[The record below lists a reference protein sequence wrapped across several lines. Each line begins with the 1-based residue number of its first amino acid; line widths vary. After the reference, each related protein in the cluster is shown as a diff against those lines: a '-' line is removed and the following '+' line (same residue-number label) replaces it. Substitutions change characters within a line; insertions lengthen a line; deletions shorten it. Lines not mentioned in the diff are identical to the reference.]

1 MVGENNKVVIVTGGS
16 SGIGRCT
23 ASALKE
29 NGCIV
34 YEFSRRSI
42 PMEGVTHLSVDV
54 INEDAV
60 NAAVQQVIQK
70 ETKIDAVI
78 NCAGFGISGAVEFT
92 SMEQAK
98 AQFDVNFFG
107 TVTVNKAVLPFL
119 RHQGKGH
126 IVNISSV
133 AAVAHIP
140 FQTFYS
146 ASKAAVSSYSYAL
159 ENEVKPYGIHVT
171 VVELGDICTGFTK
184 ARQKSILGDEE
195 YGGRISRS
203 VSQMEHDEQNG
214 MDPARIGR
222 YIAGI
227 VEKKKPAVVYV
238 VGAQYKF
245 LSLLC
250 KLLPAAARGKIVG
263 ENIRVTGASLCKL
276 RIQLLDLRQ
285 LLQPGF
291 IKGSFRRLVQGD
303 FFPMSFQKI
312 FAVPRLAV
320 GIIDRVGLGIVD
332 NMGF

>member
-1 MVGENNKVVIVTGGS
+1 MT
-16 SGIGRCT
+16 
-23 ASALKE
+23 
-29 NGCIV
+29 
-34 YEFSRRSI
+34 
-42 PMEGVTHLSVDV
+42 D
-54 INEDAV
+54 EDAV

-107 TVTVNKAVLPFL
+107 TVTVNKAVLLPAPSGEGAYCEHQLCCRRSTHSVPDLLL
-119 RHQGKGH
+119 RK
-126 IVNISSV
+126 
-133 AAVAHIP
+133 
-140 FQTFYS
+140 QT
-146 ASKAAVSSYSYAL
+146 AVSSYSYAL
-159 ENEVKPYGIHVT
+159 ANEVKPYGIHVT

-184 ARQKSILGDEE
+184 ARQKSILGDDE

-238 VGAQYKF
+238 AGAQYKF

-263 ENIRVTGASLCKL
+263 
-276 RIQLLDLRQ
+276 
-285 LLQPGF
+285 
-291 IKGSFRRLVQGD
+291 
-303 FFPMSFQKI
+303 KI
-312 FAVPRLAV
+312 Y
-320 GIIDRVGLGIVD
+320 G
-332 NMGF
+332 

>member
-1 MVGENNKVVIVTGGS
+1 MAVRHKKIAVVTGGS

-23 ASALKE
+23 AASLRDK
-29 NGCIV
+29 GYLV
-34 YEFSRRSI
+34 YEFSRRHI
-42 PMEGVTHLSVDV
+42 PISGVKHLSVDV
-54 INEDAV
+54 RDEEMVTSAIHHIMKAEG
-60 NAAVQQVIQK
+60 
-70 ETKIDAVI
+70 KIDAVV

-92 SMEQAK
+92 TTEQAK
-98 AQFDVNFFG
+98 SQFDVNFFG
-107 TVTVNKAVLPFL
+107 TVNVNKAVLPVM
-119 RHQGKGH
+119 HQQGSGH

-133 AAVAHIP
+133 AATAHIP

-159 ENEVKPYGIHVT
+159 ANEVKPYGIHIT

-184 ARQKSILGDEE
+184 ARQKSILGDDE

-238 VGAQYKF
+238 AGAQYKF

-263 ENIRVTGASLCKL
+263 
-276 RIQLLDLRQ
+276 
-285 LLQPGF
+285 
-291 IKGSFRRLVQGD
+291 
-303 FFPMSFQKI
+303 KI
-312 FAVPRLAV
+312 Y
-320 GIIDRVGLGIVD
+320 G
-332 NMGF
+332 

>member
-1 MVGENNKVVIVTGGS
+1 MKNLYLIGFMGAGKSTIARALAKKCPSKRIEMDQLIEEQQGMAITDIFAAHGENYFRDLETELLRSFSESTGYVVSCGGGS
-16 SGIGRCT
+16 VLRDEN
-23 ASALKE
+23 AALMKE

-54 INEDAV
+54 TDEDAV

-107 TVTVNKAVLPFL
+107 TVTVNKAVLPFM

-159 ENEVKPYGIHVT
+159 ANEVKPYGIHVT

-184 ARQKSILGDEE
+184 ARQKSILGDDE

-227 VEKKKPAVVYV
+227 VEKKNPAVVYV
-238 VGAQYKF
+238 AGAQYKF

-263 ENIRVTGASLCKL
+263 
-276 RIQLLDLRQ
+276 
-285 LLQPGF
+285 
-291 IKGSFRRLVQGD
+291 
-303 FFPMSFQKI
+303 KI
-312 FAVPRLAV
+312 Y
-320 GIIDRVGLGIVD
+320 G
-332 NMGF
+332 